1 MLAAGCKPTD
11 SSQGGETLKG
21 LKYTLSED
29 GSSYSVS
36 MGNSTDAEQ
45 NAKFLKSTYCNY
57 YWKR

>member
-11 SSQGGETLKG
+11 NSQDGETLKG

-29 GSSYSVS
+29 GSLYSVS

-45 NAKFLKSTYCNY
+45 NAKFLNPTYCNY